1 VSMIANSI
9 VTELENQIEIEAD
22 VRENAT
28 MGSSPNLMIDA
39 LWKLSKRAE
48 NMAHSLVLVSN

>member
-1 VSMIANSI
+1 MIANSI